1 MELRD
6 PNDWKPLNVS
16 FLQRFRLNTYDWE
29 KLWYVRFKCLSKV
42 IPRFLSD
49 DLILLMEGW
58 CKGSPQRSCQTQTVS
73 VWDIQLVNGSERL
86 PEVAVEVVC
95 LTAVHH
101 LQWQKMLL
109 KLFSRI
115 GYVMKIELVQGWSPE
130 GLHLNLYVHFR
141 IRIITNMRAVSQIP
155 TQFINQNGMINGVT
169 CCRSSGNEIKYFPS
183 A

>member
-1 MELRD
+1 MI
-6 PNDWKPLNVS
+6 
-16 FLQRFRLNTYDWE
+16 
-29 KLWYVRFKCLSKV
+29 WYC
-42 IPRFLSD
+42 
-49 DLILLMEGW
+49 W

-95 LTAVHH
+95 LTAVYH

-141 IRIITNMRAVSQIP
+141 IRIITNMSLGEVWWEPFENVVTDTNTVHQSAWHDQWCHLLQVKWEWNQIFPKCIRMSLVIVSNAVFS
-155 TQFINQNGMINGVT
+155 FVNNQKWFHT
-169 CCRSSGNEIKYFPS
+169 FYLQC
-183 A
+183 